1 MPQDVSVPVLG
12 LAQRLNLIEMATKAS
27 EGPLRQLRSKLE
39 ELDKEMKDSVTD
51 YNISK
56 EECERLVTDINIYE
70 DNLAKSYAFGDLDVV
85 TALEQVR
92 GGLIGKQLR
101 AREEASTA
109 LHILG
114 QVSREQQ
121 KYRQLIADLDQAAV
135 ALSQAVQACSAI
147 IEVNNPK
154 HLTGYGGRDSE
165 G

>member
-1 MPQDVSVPVLG
+1 MSQEASISVLS
-12 LAQRLNLIEMATKAS
+12 LAQRITFIEMATKAS

-56 EECERLVTDINIYE
+56 EECERLVTDINVCE
-70 DNLAKSYAFGDLDVV
+70 DNLAKSYVFGDLDGV

-121 KYRQLIADLDQAAV
+121 KYRQLIADLDHAAI
-135 ALSQAVQACSAI
+135 ALTQAVQACSAT
-147 IEVNNPK
+147 IEVKNPK
-154 HLTGYGGRDSE
+154 HLIGYGGRDSE